1 MLLQNGMNMII
12 QKSWYNKT
20 RVQEDGITNIVE
32 TEEYPMYI
40 LELQKLY
47 KTQTSKEEVIEQ
59 IILDLES
66 TIEQLKRMKQKEENV
81 KGESN
86 EQSR

>member
-20 RVQEDGITNIVE
+20 KVEEDGITHSVE
-32 TEEYPMYI
+32 TEKYPMYI
-40 LELQKLY
+40 VELQKLY

-66 TIEQLKRMKQKEENV
+66 TIEQLKIMKQKEENE
-81 KGESN
+81 KGERD
-86 EQSR
+86 E

>member
-20 RVQEDGITNIVE
+20 KVQEDGITHIVE

-47 KTQTSKEEVIEQ
+47 KTQASKEEVIEQ

-66 TIEQLKRMKQKEENV
+66 AIEQLKRMKQKEENV

-86 EQSR
+86 EQGR

>member
-20 RVQEDGITNIVE
+20 KVQEDGITNIVE
-32 TEEYPMYI
+32 TEEHPMYI

-47 KTQTSKEEVIEQ
+47 KTQASKEEVIEQ

-66 TIEQLKRMKQKEENV
+66 AIEQLKRMKQKEDNM

>member
-1 MLLQNGMNMII
+1 MLLQNGMNIII

-20 RVQEDGITNIVE
+20 KVQEDGITHIVE

-47 KTQTSKEEVIEQ
+47 KTQTSKEKVIEQ
-59 IILDLES
+59 LILDFES
-66 TIEQLKRMKQKEENV
+66 AIEQLKRMKQKS
-81 KGESN
+81 KGEN
-86 EQSR
+86 DEQSR

>member
-12 QKSWYNKT
+12 HKSWYNKT
-20 RVQEDGITNIVE
+20 KVQEDGITHIVE

-47 KTQTSKEEVIEQ
+47 KTQNTKEEVIEQ

-66 TIEQLKRMKQKEENV
+66 TIQQLRRMKQKAEE
-81 KGESN
+81 KELI
-86 EQSR
+86 